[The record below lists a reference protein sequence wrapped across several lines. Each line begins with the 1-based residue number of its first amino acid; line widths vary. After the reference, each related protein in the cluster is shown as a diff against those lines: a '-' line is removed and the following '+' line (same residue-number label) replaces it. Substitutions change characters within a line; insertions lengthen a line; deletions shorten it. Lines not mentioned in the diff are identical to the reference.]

1 MVVSL
6 LAKINK
12 RSGELHRMAR
22 VGIENSQES
31 SARAAK
37 HRAEGSLSRCSLCP
51 GLTFSLGLPAAGI

>member
-12 RSGELHRMAR
+12 QSGDLHRMAR

-31 SARAAK
+31 VARAAK
-37 HRAEGSLSRCSLCP
+37 HRAEGSLSRCSLRP
-51 GLTFSLGLPAAGI
+51 GLTSSLGLPATGI